1 MASDGES
8 EPDYDLEAQMAL
20 EREGGAAMDVDV
32 DLAMA
37 DEHEAFAQSA
47 SSSAPAQRKRS
58 VARGNAAPASE
69 SVSASAAP
77 KRARVVATAVPGAV
91 SLARVGGLPTALAT
105 QPSSSSSSEATADQ
119 PIVLLGAAG
128 AVGMPKARAA
138 GRVAA
143 AATNARGAQASASG
157 SSSGDEEDDD
167 EDESTGE
174 DGDSDGDEDD
184 DGSHGSDADEEDDAG
199 SEYAAAA
206 APVHAPPRGAR
217 RVAGY
222 MRQRIRTADAD
233 AGADGT
239 EAAAADADAEVDPHA
254 RRAKIC
260 PHRCLPVCFGWS
272 FSTTL
277 AMDSARTSFERIMA
291 ARCLAEQDYDVE
303 VRGINGAAPEVG
315 EDGLA
320 QWVCGQLAALLRVDE
335 AHAELA
341 AQLAATAER
350 SDGSSGLVVERLV
363 MRLPMLRR
371 IARPR
376 LSTCPSSQTQ
386 DAGLDI
392 DGETLRDDDGK
403 VYKLNAEHVILEG
416 ARTELH
422 ARVEV
427 DGQSARVRLRLCKD
441 GGLRVWRGEAGE
453 PDLSDEAFKSVTN
466 VSVTAVETALQPSH
480 WNLREVVAVRARH
493 SHAKRQHDLYYD
505 PQRALLL
512 ACALA
517 GSNNTNRWVELLK
530 LASAHMFRVVFDRV
544 LGKDVER
551 IYVCDEETMLWR
563 EDTSDAAYR
572 VLLRQ
577 VQRDMANLAHDVP
590 RLMELCKKAIE
601 EHALSA
607 PEMAE
612 LLDDADEE
620 QAGCETNLRQ
630 RLLKNFESR
639 ERALLRA
646 VTRWH
651 PDLGGNGL
659 MRRTSLRSDFALG
672 LRIDGEL
679 RLDDSNI
686 LVFDGAQC
694 YDADALEVRP
704 LTPLDFASISTGYR
718 LPALDRYDEAPPP
731 GSEAAKRHAELC
743 ALLREIHDD
752 EEVYTWRVGLRARCL
767 TASQADPTYLESF
780 GTAGGGKGTEK
791 DLTHAAFGD
800 AYFLMIDDTLL
811 TKQKNANANG
821 PSPAKLALKNRRYV
835 VADEVGDLD
844 TDVVKRMIGGTDI
857 AARDL
862 GESLQVFKPKFPVL
876 EVLSNAPTLK
886 VDKRTMKPDD
896 GLQRR
901 LVCCKYFNQFRFV
914 ANETEGEEHVRQ
926 MLEEECPSRAHYMCD
941 AKYKHAMSLGPT
953 MMVWMIRLHILAKRP
968 GGSFPSEPSIVET
981 WSAHFL
987 ANASA
992 ENLMDPHVRPWYR
1005 RCSCVPS
1012 MMLEDPENVTSNDLF
1027 DQGTGKPCL
1036 HFVVV
1041 ADMARK
1047 MKQKKLANG
1056 MQSLYDTCSGRKR
1069 SNRGVAGSLRTVT
1082 CFCAHREDDDM
1093 AFDPKTGAA
1102 FLAGDGAKKTRL
1114 RLEAVERRSVKR
1126 KEYQHLIYGLVDQNP
1141 HPQSIAPD
1149 AREAADATAACIAA
1163 ANEAADAQMGLVPA
1177 AAAAEAAAAIPAP
1190 AGA

>member
-1 MASDGES
+1 MAR
-8 EPDYDLEAQMAL
+8 
-20 EREGGAAMDVDV
+20 ERECDLATDA

-37 DEHEAFAQSA
+37 DEYETFAQA
-47 SSSAPAQRKRS
+47 PSSAPVQRKRGI
-58 VARGNAAPASE
+58 VVRGGAASAST
-69 SVSASAAP
+69 STSASAAGPP

-91 SLARVGGLPTALAT
+91 SLARVGGLPTALTA
-105 QPSSSSSSEATADQ
+105 QPLSSSSSEGTTDQ
-119 PIVLLGAAG
+119 PIVLLGVAG
-128 AVGMPKARAA
+128 ASRVRA
-138 GRVAA
+138 VAA
-143 AATNARGAQASASG
+143 VASGARGATRGTGDRETASG
-157 SSSGDEEDDD
+157 SRPVAAEVDQSESESESESEGEEGGDDD
-167 EDESTGE
+167 G
-174 DGDSDGDEDD
+174 
-184 DGSHGSDADEEDDAG
+184 GSHGSDADEEG
-199 SEYAAAA
+199 SESAAVESALR
-206 APVHAPPRGAR
+206 APSRPAR
-217 RVAGY
+217 RVDGY
-222 MRQRIRTADAD
+222 LRQRIRSPD
-233 AGADGT
+233 AGADVADAT
-239 EAAAADADAEVDPHA
+239 AAAGADADPHA
-254 RRAKIC
+254 QRAKIC

-277 AMDSARTSFERIMA
+277 AMYSTSTSFERIMA
-291 ARCLAEQDYDVE
+291 ARCLDDQEYDVE
-303 VRGINGAAPEVG
+303 VHGLNCGEPLES

-320 QWVCGQLAALLRVDE
+320 QWLCGQIATLLHADE
-335 AHAELA
+335 AHAALA

-350 SDGSSGLVVERLV
+350 SDGTSELVVERLV
-363 MRLPMLRR
+363 MRVPMLRR

-403 VYKLNAEHVILEG
+403 VFKLNAESVILEG
-416 ARTELH
+416 ARTELY
-422 ARVEV
+422 ARVQH
-427 DGQSARVRLRLCKD
+427 DGQSVRVHLRLCKA

-453 PDLSDEAFKSVTN
+453 ADSPDAPDGAFKPVAN
-466 VSVTAVETALQPSH
+466 VSATAIESVLQPSH

-620 QAGCETNLRQ
+620 AAGCETNLRK
-630 RLLKNFESR
+630 RLLQNFDSR
-639 ERALLRA
+639 ERPLLRA

-718 LPALDRYDEAPPP
+718 LPTLERYDAPPPP
-731 GSEAAKRHAELC
+731 GSEAARRHAELC
-743 ALLREIHDD
+743 AILKEIHDD
-752 EEVYTWRVGLRARCL
+752 ERVYEWRVGLRARCL

-800 AYFLMIDDTLL
+800 AYFLTIDDTLL

-835 VADEVGDLD
+835 IADEVGDLD
-844 TDVVKRMIGGTDI
+844 TDMVKRMIGGTDI
-857 AARDL
+857 YARDL
-862 GESLQVFKPKFPVL
+862 GESLQKFSPKFPVL

-914 ANETEGEEHVRQ
+914 ANEEEGAEHVRR
-926 MLEEECPSRAHYMCD
+926 MLEEGCPTRAHYMCD
-941 AKYKHAMSLGPT
+941 GKYKRVIALGPT
-953 MMVWMIRLHILAKRP
+953 LMVYMIRMHILAKRP
-968 GGSFPSEPSIVET
+968 GGSFPPEPEQVET
-981 WSAHFL
+981 WSAHFM

-992 ENLMDPHVRPWYR
+992 VNLLDEHVRPWYR

-1027 DQGTGKPCL
+1027 DKNTGQPCS

-1047 MKQKKLANG
+1047 MKHKKLANG
-1056 MQSLYDTCSGRKR
+1056 MQSLYDACSGRKR

-1082 CFCAHREDDDM
+1082 CFFAHREDDEQ
-1093 AFDPKTGAA
+1093 AYSPQGGAG
-1102 FLAGDGAKKTRL
+1102 FLTGDGAKRTRL
-1114 RLEAVERRSVKR
+1114 RLEAVERRSIKR
-1126 KEYQHLIYGLVDQNP
+1126 KEYQQRIYGLVDQHP
-1141 HPQSIAPD
+1141 PPQSVAPD
-1149 AREAADATAACIAA
+1149 ARD
-1163 ANEAADAQMGLVPA
+1163 
-1177 AAAAEAAAAIPAP
+1177 AAEAAAACIAEVDEAVDAQMGDSAAVVMVTPP
-1190 AGA
+1190 